1 MTVSNVPASEPYS
14 SSGRTGPVDGEAPA
28 PPPSGSRRA
37 AMASTVGAIVDWY
50 DFFLYGT
57 AAALVFGPMFFPS
70 EDPTVGV
77 LASLGSFAVG
87 FVFRPIGGAIFG
99 HFGDRVGRRKMLVIT
114 ILIMGLAS
122 TAIGL
127 LPSYAAI
134 GIAAPILLVS
144 LRAVQGIAV
153 GGEWG
158 GAALM
163 AVENAPKNKRN
174 FLASGVQ
181 IGSFLGLLLG
191 TLAFSIVTN
200 LTTEEQFDT
209 WGWRLP
215 FLVSILFALV
225 GLWIRSGVPESKVF
239 AELEETKK
247 KQAAPLLE
255 ALRTSP
261 KQILAIIG
269 MRLVDQS
276 TFYIGFTFSLVYVK
290 NYTDTPP
297 SSVLTAS
304 MVALVLAVPTTSLWG
319 LLADRFGA
327 RWFYIVGPLCAA
339 AAGVPFFSALESG
352 SMPMMILGFFILIN
366 LGHNISASV
375 QQTWFTDM
383 FDARIRYSGAGFGY
397 AVAGAVGGFVPLTAT
412 ALLGDSG
419 NWTPV
424 AILLAAASLVALV
437 TGLWSYK
444 WTGQGRR

>member
-1 MTVSNVPASEPYS
+1 
-14 SSGRTGPVDGEAPA
+14 
-28 PPPSGSRRA
+28 
-37 AMASTVGAIVDWY
+37 MASTVGAIVDWY

-57 AAALVFGPMFFPS
+57 AAALVFGPLFFPN
-70 EDPTVGV
+70 ETPAVGT

-114 ILIMGLAS
+114 ILLMGLAS

-127 LPSYAAI
+127 LPSYAMI
-134 GIAAPILLVS
+134 GIAAPILLIL
-144 LRAVQGIAV
+144 LRSVQGIAV

-174 FLASGVQ
+174 FVASGVQ

-191 TLAFSIVTN
+191 TMAFALVTN
-200 LTTEEQFDT
+200 LTTEQQFQS

-215 FLVSILFALV
+215 FLISILFALV

-239 AELEETKK
+239 AELEKTKK

-261 KQILAIIG
+261 KQIVAIIG

-276 TFYIGFTFSLVYVK
+276 TFYLGFTFSLVYVK

-304 MVALVLAVPTTSLWG
+304 MVALVLAVPITSFWG
-319 LLADRFGA
+319 FLADRVGA
-327 RWFYIVGPLCAA
+327 RWFYVVGPLCAA
-339 AAGVPFFSALESG
+339 AAGVPFFRALETG
-352 SMPMMILGFFILIN
+352 SIPMMVLGFFILIN
-366 LGHNISASV
+366 LGHNISTSV

-397 AVAGAVGGFVPLTAT
+397 AVAGAVGGFVPLIAT
-412 ALLGDSG
+412 ALLDESG
-419 NWTPV
+419 NWLPV
-424 AILLAAASLVALV
+424 AALLAAASITALLSS
-437 TGLWSYK
+437 LWSYR
-444 WTGQGRR
+444 WTGQAKR

>member
-1 MTVSNVPASEPYS
+1 MPVRADLPDDDAGPSNKA
-14 SSGRTGPVDGEAPA
+14 RA
-28 PPPSGSRRA
+28 RRA

-57 AAALVFGPMFFPS
+57 AAALVFGPLFFPN
-70 EDPTVGV
+70 ENPTVGT

-114 ILIMGLAS
+114 ILVMGIAS

-127 LPSYAAI
+127 LPSYATI
-134 GIAAPILLVS
+134 GVAAPILLIL
-144 LRAVQGIAV
+144 LRSVQGIAV

-174 FLASGVQ
+174 FVASGVQ

-191 TLAFSIVTN
+191 TLAFSLVTT
-200 LTTEEQFDT
+200 LTDEQQFQS

-215 FLVSILFALV
+215 FLISILFALV
-225 GLWIRSGVPESKVF
+225 GLWIRSGVPESREF
-239 AELEETKK
+239 AELERTKK

-276 TFYIGFTFSLVYVK
+276 TFYLGFTFSLVYVK
-290 NYTDTPP
+290 SYTDTPP

-304 MVALVLAVPTTSLWG
+304 MVALVLAVPATSLWG
-319 LLADRFGA
+319 LLADRVGT
-327 RWFYIVGPLCAA
+327 RWFYVVGPLCAA
-339 AAGVPFFSALESG
+339 AAGIPFFRALDDG
-352 SMPMMILGFFILIN
+352 SIPMMILGFFILIN
-366 LGHNISASV
+366 LGHNISTSV

-397 AVAGAVGGFVPLTAT
+397 AVAGAVGGFVPLIAT
-412 ALLGDSG
+412 SLLAGSG
-419 NWTPV
+419 NWFPV
-424 AILLAAASLVALV
+424 AALLAAACLTALLAS
-437 TGLWSYK
+437 LWSYK
-444 WTGQGRR
+444 WTGQGER